1 MVKMYTTNWC
11 PDCIRAKRFLN
22 ERGIDFEEINVDE
35 SPDAEDL
42 ILSVNDGRRKVPT
55 FELNGEFF
63 ACSPYDPYLLAEK
76 FRVPLNPR

>member
-11 PDCIRAKRFLN
+11 PDCRRAKHFLN
-22 ERGIDFEEINVDE
+22 ERGIELEEINIDE

-42 ILSVNDGRRKVPT
+42 IMSVNDGRRVVPT
-55 FELNGEFF
+55 FDMNGEFF
-63 ACSPYDPYLLAEK
+63 SCSPFDPNLLAEK